1 MIGFVSRRGRA
12 RRALASFVCLF
23 PLACA
28 SDGGTGPEPVPPAI
42 TITGVADGGA
52 YSPPVSIGISVSP
65 GTYSATLNDAPFF
78 SGGTVTQPGSYTLVV
93 DARNGLET
101 RVEQVDFTVE
111 AGGTGDLLIVR
122 VFDLGL
128 GTFGAPGD
136 AILLTDSSGSGI
148 THALVDAGARS
159 GNESYVRQRLQA
171 LGVDTLRFMQLTH
184 AHADHFAGMD
194 DVLNSAIHVRSF
206 VYNGQ
211 VRAQGSYEAVLAAA
225 QARADT
231 VTVPDAVRSLE
242 LGAGPVPTE
251 VTVIPGLPNYLGT
264 STDDG
269 ALLNEGSLGTE
280 VTHGTFRMFLTGDGE
295 VEANQRWRISFPALT
310 ANLDVLKAGHHGAN
324 DAVFDDGSGF
334 YSTNSAWL
342 DHTQP
347 DIAVISA
354 NGTSHPRVRALNR
367 LEGATTDVYCTNVHG
382 EIRITVDESGFYTVD
397 VEKNAGNDCVPGSDA
412 TT

>member
-1 MIGFVSRRGRA
+1 MIRFAFARPDVARAFVVLLPL
-12 RRALASFVCLF
+12 ALA
-23 PLACA
+23 ACA
-28 SDGGTGPEPVPPAI
+28 ESAGTGPRDVTPVI
-42 TITGVADGGA
+42 TVTGVTDGGSHA
-52 YSPPVSIGISVSP
+52 PPVTIGISVSP
-65 GTYSATLNDAPFF
+65 GSYSATLNDATFF
-78 SGGTVTQPGSYTLVV
+78 SGNVVTQPGSYTLVV
-93 DARNGLET
+93 EARNGLET
-101 RVEQVDFTVE
+101 AVEQIDFTVE

-122 VFDLGL
+122 VFDLGT

-148 THALVDAGARS
+148 THALIDAGARS
-159 GNESYVRQRLQA
+159 DNQSYVRQRLEA
-171 LGVDTLRFMQLTH
+171 IGVDTLRFMQLTH

-194 DVLNSAIHVRSF
+194 EVLNSAIHVRSF

-211 VRAQGSYEAVLAAA
+211 VRDQGTYQAVLGAA

-242 LGAGPVPTE
+242 LGAGPVPTG
-251 VTVIPGLPNYLGT
+251 VTVIPGLPNYLG
-264 STDDG
+264 STTNDG

-280 VTHGTFRMFLTGDGE
+280 VTHGAFRMFLTGDGE

-334 YSTNSAWL
+334 SSSNSAWL

-354 NGTSHPRVRALNR
+354 NGTSHPRVRALSR
-367 LEGATTDVYCTNVHG
+367 LMGATTDVYCTNVHG
-382 EIRITVDESGFYTVD
+382 EIRISVDESGFYTVE
-397 VEKNAGNDCVPGSDA
+397 VEKNAGNDCVAGSEA
-412 TT
+412 NT